1 MPKFVGRVS
10 RSDVEGGHWVL
21 ITDQGVSYQ
30 LDGGGPD
37 LLRDGARAE
46 VQGRIAAGKMGIAM
60 VGDILEVEHYRLLG

>member
-21 ITDQGVSYQ
+21 ITDQGVAYQ

-46 VQGRIAAGKMGIAM
+46 VEGRIARGKMGIAM
-60 VGDILEVEHYRLLG
+60 LGDILEVRHYRLLG

>member
-21 ITDQGVSYQ
+21 ITDQGVCYQ

-37 LLRDGARAE
+37 LLRDGAHAE
-46 VQGRIAAGKMGIAM
+46 VEGRIASGKMGIAM
-60 VGDILEVEHYRLLG
+60 VGDILEVRHYRLLG